1 MTTINFFNYS
11 DYMDADLKTLEEKLA
26 HLISLFS
33 DLRDEN
39 LQLRVDLNAMQSDAA
54 ILKANMAAASERI
67 EALMESLP

>member
-1 MTTINFFNYS
+1 MTIINFFHYS

>member
-1 MTTINFFNYS
+1 
-11 DYMDADLKTLEEKLA
+11 MDADLKTLEEKLA

-39 LQLRVDLNAMQSDAA
+39 LLLRVDLNAMQSDAA

-67 EALMESLP
+67 EALMENLP

>member
-1 MTTINFFNYS
+1 
-11 DYMDADLKTLEEKLA
+11 MDADLKTLEEKLA